1 MRHLVNHHGYFGL
14 QGIDL
19 TYTPFD
25 DALDEFL
32 RHGPVGVVPETIR
45 ANDIDWQAFR
55 RLSRDE
61 MYEGSPGRASGRP
74 SDLRARPRSGLD
86 VV

>member
-1 MRHLVNHHGYFGL
+1 LIYA
-14 QGIDL
+14 
-19 TYTPFD
+19 PFD

-32 RHGPVGVVPETIR
+32 RQGPVGVVPETIR

-61 MYEGSPGRASGRP
+61 IYEGVQVERAGGPVTSVRGHAPDRTPFEWPP
-74 SDLRARPRSGLD
+74 SE
-86 VV
+86 

>member
-1 MRHLVNHHGYFGL
+1 LIYA
-14 QGIDL
+14 
-19 TYTPFD
+19 PFD

-32 RHGPVGVVPETIR
+32 RQGPVGVVPETIR

-61 MYEGSPGRASGRP
+61 MYEGVQVERAGGPVTSVRGHAPDWTPFEWPP
-74 SDLRARPRSGLD
+74 SE
-86 VV
+86 